1 MNGATT
7 EAFLLGLI
15 SACSLPLGTLTA
27 MAWRPGERVVGML
40 MAFGGG
46 ALLAALTIDL
56 VGSAL
61 DSGEVLALCLG
72 CLLGGLLF
80 LGLNHLVNSQGGFL
94 RKTSTTWQHLHRQR
108 RRRLRQLL
116 GHIRR
121 VPVFE
126 ELPRGELALL
136 AAVMQPRRLAA
147 GEVLFRPGEPA
158 GRLYLLTRGQVILD
172 EDGELRRLGP
182 GDGFGGLAF
191 LSGASHTTEA
201 RAATPVMLWLL
212 SRERLAGLLPE
223 LPVLGESLWDYL
235 QTPGTRTYLQTRH
248 GLSAE
253 SVDAWLARALES
265 LATERRLPVL
275 EPDARSGGASVA
287 ELSRI
292 ARLPL
297 FQGLSDSD
305 LQLLSRHLS
314 PAHHRHGEVLFQQGD
329 PADALYLLESG
340 EVTLIGVGETGGPA
354 ETVGEHAALGGLSF
368 VTNAPHTRSAVV
380 TRDVQLWRLS
390 RRDFEALLPAVPA
403 LERRVEDF
411 LQDPVINEYLAGR
424 HHLAPNRADAWV
436 RQSLQDLHSGTAPT
450 LTELLAS
457 AGHGGAPLAIWLG
470 IFLDGVPESLVI
482 GASLIHAEV
491 GLSLLAGLF
500 LANYPEALSSSVG
513 MRERGMGWGVILL
526 MWTSLMLF
534 TGLGAAAGNRL
545 FVEAAP
551 GWHALIEG
559 LAAGAMLTM
568 IAETMLPEAYLK
580 SGTLVGLATLLGF
593 LAAILFST
601 L

>member
-1 MNGATT
+1 M
-7 EAFLLGLI
+7 GLI

-27 MAWRPGERVVGML
+27 MCWRPGERTVGML

-61 DSGEVLALCLG
+61 DSGHVLTLCLG

-80 LGLNHLVNSQGGFL
+80 LGLNQLVNNQGGFQ

-126 ELPRGELALL
+126 ALPRGELALL
-136 AAVMQPRRLAA
+136 AAAMQPRRVEA

-158 GRLYLLTRGQVILD
+158 GRLYFLARGQVHLD
-172 EDGELRRLGP
+172 QDGETRRLGP
-182 GDGFGGLAF
+182 GDGFGGLGF
-191 LSGASHTTEA
+191 VTGAVHTTEA
-201 RAATPVMLWLL
+201 RTLGPAMLWVL
-212 SRERLAGLLPE
+212 SRDQLGRLLPE
-223 LPVLGESLWDYL
+223 LPDLREHLRDYL
-235 QTPGTRTYLQTRH
+235 QAPVTREYLQQRH
-248 GLSAE
+248 GLSDEALE
-253 SVDAWLARALES
+253 TWLAGTRGALEDYQ
-265 LATERRLPVL
+265 RLPVL
-275 EPDARSGGASVA
+275 DPGGPPGTVPVTALA
-287 ELSRI
+287 RI
-292 ARLPL
+292 ARLPI
-297 FQGLSDSD
+297 FRGLSSED
-305 LQLLSRHLS
+305 LQALARRLR
-314 PAHHRHGEVLFQQGD
+314 PATYRHGQVLFQQGEPGD
-329 PADALYLLESG
+329 ELYLVESG
-340 EVTLIGVGETGGPA
+340 EVILIGTGEAGGSA

-368 VTNAPHTRSAVV
+368 ITGAPHTRSAVV
-380 TRDVQLWRLS
+380 TADSQLWRLS
-390 RRDFEALLPAVPA
+390 RRDFEALLPAIPA
-403 LERRVEDF
+403 LEQRVDAF
-411 LQDPVINEYLAGR
+411 LQDPAISEYLAGR
-424 HHLAPNRADAWV
+424 HHLAPGRADAWV
-436 RQSLQDLHSGTAPT
+436 QRSLRDLHGGVAPT
-450 LTELLAS
+450 VGELLAS
-457 AGHGGAPLAIWLG
+457 ESQHHGAPLPIWLG

-513 MRERGMGWGVILL
+513 MRARGMGWGVILL

-534 TGLGAAAGNRL
+534 TGFGAAAGNYL
-545 FVEAAP
+545 FVGAEAA
-551 GWHALIEG
+551 WYALIEG

-580 SGTLVGLATLLGF
+580 SGSLVGLATLLGF